1 MTNIREYL
9 PKKEKKEASKAE
21 GLKQQIRA
29 HRMKMTI
36 RVVSIAAVLT
46 VMCGTAFFLLKNL
59 YRVCGRYRNGAQAH
73 GRKRAFSASER
84 ICDIQ

>member
-1 MTNIREYL
+1 MTNIRDYL

-46 VMCGTAFFLLKNL
+46 VMCGTVFFLLKNQT
-59 YRVCGRYRNGAQAH
+59 YTGYAEKARFPPCACAPFR
-73 GRKRAFSASER
+73 
-84 ICDIQ
+84 